1 MTKQGAETLAA
12 NINYP
17 ALATEITTDPMSL
30 GYAGKSDYEI
40 ATILNTAGASGETLF
55 KSYTPVEDII
65 ACIVRSEYDA
75 LAAAGKTYLNEVVLK
90 SAKVKTGD
98 VTLRNQLGGLFGAGT
113 TTRTNL
119 TNIASRPAS
128 RGEIL
133 FGEGTTIS
141 DQDVATALRG

>member
-12 NINYP
+12 NVDFP
-17 ALATEITTDPMSL
+17 ALANEINNDPMTL

-55 KSYTPVEDII
+55 KSYTLVEDII

-90 SAKVKTGD
+90 SAKVKTGNE
-98 VTLRNQLGGLFGAGT
+98 TLRNQIGGLFAAGT
-113 TTRTNL
+113 ATRTNL
-119 TNIASRPAS
+119 IAVASRAAS
-128 RGEIL
+128 RAEIL
-133 FGEGTTIS
+133 FGEGAYIS